1 MTHAPASPSAA
12 PSASEQRAS
21 GIREPSLP
29 PAPAGGRALVKEAAG
44 QRAVHTPLCPI
55 LRRCPGP
62 MRARIK
68 ELGSQSTKSGPAPVR
83 PPQGLPRAGRAVC
96 HRPPSALFLL
106 KQRERERESS
116 NPHSRFSPCQ
126 RGLQAWANEE
136 LEPPCR

>member
-1 MTHAPASPSAA
+1 M
-12 PSASEQRAS
+12 
-21 GIREPSLP
+21 
-29 PAPAGGRALVKEAAG
+29 KEAAG

-68 ELGSQSTKSGPAPVR
+68 ELGSQSTKLGPAPVR

-96 HRPPSALFLL
+96 HRPPSALFLF
-106 KQRERERESS
+106 KKKERERESS

-126 RGLQAWANEE
+126 RGLQAWANAE
-136 LEPPCR
+136 LEPPCHEQPLNVPEARTVSPTSLGDPPHKCMPKKGF